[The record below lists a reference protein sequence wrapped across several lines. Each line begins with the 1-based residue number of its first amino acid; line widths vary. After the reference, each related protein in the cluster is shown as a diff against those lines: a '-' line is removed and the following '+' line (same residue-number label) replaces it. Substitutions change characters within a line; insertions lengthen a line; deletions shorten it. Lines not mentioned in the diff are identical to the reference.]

1 MYLFFFFNSAVSVLL
16 FLVKI
21 SLSLS
26 LSQRML
32 QLNIDGLELA
42 DEEPQ
47 MLRVILRRWQVWPQ
61 ARSTERVG
69 KY

>member
-1 MYLFFFFNSAVSVLL
+1 MYLFFFQFRSKCTFFYGKDFSV
-16 FLVKI
+16 
-21 SLSLS
+21 SLSH
-26 LSQRML
+26 RML

-42 DEEPQ
+42 EEEPQ
-47 MLRVILRRWQVWPQ
+47 MLRVVLRRWQVWPQ

>member
-1 MYLFFFFNSAVSVLL
+1 MNVPVFFFQFRSKRTS
-16 FLVKI
+16 FLGKDF

-26 LSQRML
+26 HRML

-42 DEEPQ
+42 EEEPQ
-47 MLRVILRRWQVWPQ
+47 MLRVVLRRWQVWPQ

>member
-1 MYLFFFFNSAVSVLL
+1 MNVPDFFFPFRSECTY
-16 FLVKI
+16 FLGKDF

-26 LSQRML
+26 HRML

-42 DEEPQ
+42 EEEPQ
-47 MLRVILRRWQVWPQ
+47 MLRVLRRWQVWPQ
-61 ARSTERVG
+61 ARSTEHVG

>member
-1 MYLFFFFNSAVSVLL
+1 MMRQ
-16 FLVKI
+16 KKKKK
-21 SLSLS
+21 
-26 LSQRML
+26 QML

-42 DEEPQ
+42 EEEPQ
-47 MLRVILRRWQVWPQ
+47 MLRVVLRRWQVWPQ

>member
-1 MYLFFFFNSAVSVLL
+1 MNVPVFFFPIPLCVYFLL
-16 FLVKI
+16 GNDR

-26 LSQRML
+26 LGIL
-32 QLNIDGLELA
+32 KLNIDGLELA
-42 DEEPQ
+42 EEEPQ
-47 MLRVILRRWQVWPQ
+47 MLRVVLRRWQVWPQ

>member
-1 MYLFFFFNSAVSVLL
+1 MYLFFFSKDF
-16 FLVKI
+16 

-26 LSQRML
+26 LSLSSHRML

-42 DEEPQ
+42 EEEPQ
-47 MLRVILRRWQVWPQ
+47 MLRVVLRRWQVWPQ

>member
-1 MYLFFFFNSAVSVLL
+1 MYLLIFFPFRSECTS
-16 FLVKI
+16 FLGKDF

-26 LSQRML
+26 HRML

-42 DEEPQ
+42 EEEPQ
-47 MLRVILRRWQVWPQ
+47 MLRVVLRRWQVWPQ